1 MSVTKSPPINNDLI
15 DKLSPPRRRRK
26 VLILVSRKNDLL
38 LATSVARMLIEVELG
53 YNAEDKVRFSFSE
66 VSKFDSL
73 TLI

>member
-26 VLILVSRKNDLL
+26 VLILVGRKNDLL